1 MCGIVGIFH
10 PLDGSRPGEGRLR
23 RMADAIRHRGPDGD
37 GFHAEPHVGFGHRR
51 LAIVDLA
58 GGAQPMATEDGEV
71 VITFNGEIYNHAA
84 LRRALEARGHR
95 FLTNSDTESIL
106 LGWREWGPGV
116 LDRLD
121 GMFAFAL
128 WDRGRGEMLL
138 ARDRLGEKPLHYAA
152 LPDGGLAFASEIAA
166 LRTLPEVSGR
176 LDPVAV
182 DDFLALGYVPDPATI
197 FAAIRRLPPAHSL
210 HLRRGERLTI
220 EPRRYW
226 NAPRHA
232 AASRPSLEEAARELE
247 TRLERSVRDRLMA
260 DVPLGS
266 FLSGGLD
273 SGTVTALAART
284 AQGIQ
289 SFTIGFPGG
298 ADERAVAAAVAAR
311 HGTTHREDGATADY
325 VTAARGQS
333 AIFGEPFGDH
343 SSVPT
348 LAVCTLARRHVTV
361 ALSGDGG
368 DEVFA
373 GYRRYRFHLLAE
385 GARRLLPDGMRR
397 RVFGTLAKAYPAM
410 QSAPRWLRARA
421 TLTELSLDSA
431 EGYYR
436 TVCRLQH
443 QRRRGLMAA
452 SLRGAIE
459 GHDPSERFGTLMAEC
474 DGEDSL
480 LQAQYAD
487 LHTYLP
493 GDILNKVD
501 RTSMAVSLEVR
512 PPILGHEMVEWG
524 MSLPAG
530 LKLKGGIG
538 KRVMRE
544 AMRPHLPAEVT
555 DGRKLGFAAEIGGQ
569 FRAGADLVRRRLTSE
584 AMGDSGLFDLPA
596 LTRLAD
602 EHAAGAA
609 DHSQALWQLLVMEG
623 FLAQAGH
630 GAVRDEAQLLGA

>member
-1 MCGIVGIFH
+1 MCGIVGLFH
-10 PLDGSRPGEGRLR
+10 PQDASVPEQSRLR
-23 RMADAIRHRGPDGD
+23 RMANAIRHRGPDGD
-37 GFHAEPHVGFGHRR
+37 GFHCEPHVGFGHRR

-58 GGAQPMATEDGEV
+58 GGAQPMATHDGQ
-71 VITFNGEIYNHAA
+71 VIVTFNGEIYNHAA
-84 LRRALEARGHR
+84 LRQTLEAAGHR
-95 FLTNSDTESIL
+95 FLTHSDTESIL
-106 LGWREWGPGV
+106 LGWREWGTGV
-116 LDRLD
+116 LERLD

-128 WDRGRGEMLL
+128 WDRGRGEMLI
-138 ARDRLGEKPLHYAA
+138 ARDRLGEKPVHYA
-152 LPDGGLAFASEIAA
+152 LTPDGGIAFASEIAA
-166 LRTLPEVSGR
+166 LRTLPGISPR

-197 FAAIRRLPPAHSL
+197 YADIRRLPPAHAL
-210 HLRRGERLTI
+210 LFQRGRPLAV
-220 EPRRYW
+220 EPKRYW
-226 NAPRHA
+226 KAPTHA
-232 AASRPSLEEAARELE
+232 MAARPSLVEAARELE
-247 TRLERSVRDRLMA
+247 VRLEHSVRDRLMS

-273 SGTVTALAART
+273 SGTITALAART
-284 AQGIQ
+284 AKGIQ

-311 HGTTHREDGATADY
+311 HGTTHHEDGATADY
-325 VTAARGQS
+325 VTAARGQA

-348 LAVCTLARRHVTV
+348 LAVCTLSRRHVTV

-373 GYRRYRFHLLAE
+373 GYRRYRFHMLTEA
-385 GARRLLPDGMRR
+385 ARRLLPASMRR
-397 RVFGTLAKAYPAM
+397 RVFGTLAAAYPAM

-436 TVCRLQH
+436 TVNRLKH
-443 QRRRGLMAA
+443 ERRRGLMAA
-452 SLRGAIE
+452 SLRGSVD
-459 GHDPSERFGTLMAEC
+459 GHDPAHRFGALMAEC
-474 DGEDSL
+474 DPDDSL

-524 MSLPAG
+524 MALPAA
-530 LKLKGGIG
+530 LKLKGGVG

-544 AMRPHLPAEVT
+544 AMRRHLPTEVT
-555 DGRKLGFAAEIGGQ
+555 SGRKLGFAAEIGGQ
-569 FRAGADLVRRRLTSE
+569 FRDRADLVRQRLTGE

-596 LTRLAD
+596 LVRLTD
-602 EHAAGAA
+602 EHEAGVA

-623 FLAQAGH
+623 FLAQAESGMVD
-630 GAVRDEAQLLGA
+630 AEAQLLGV